1 MKLNNNNILKKNGLR
16 NKMIYK
22 YSEKN
27 RQRVCIINDFRQPM
41 NIIDDHFLM
50 VIRQTQSSNNIT
62 ENIKGTRISSGLKI
76 RFLNNILVKLVLIG
90 QEKTLYQISKANV
103 EIPPLKVGWHGL

>member
-1 MKLNNNNILKKNGLR
+1 
-16 NKMIYK
+16 
-22 YSEKN
+22 
-27 RQRVCIINDFRQPM
+27 M

-90 QEKTLYQISKANV
+90 
-103 EIPPLKVGWHGL
+103 